1 MPSLAGIRWDP
12 NAPAAVLIVTD
23 AGRAALAL
31 RPYPGDTGRDC
42 VVLVWSGMQE
52 TVMGTPNDE
61 ALPGHRLYD
70 RGLAELTW
78 AGVVEHSERI
88 ARLEQVNRIHPRHE
102 AERFSRLHHYIVPLK
117 ESIVEVV
124 AETVAVQR
132 QPGPPLR
139 AASLA
144 L

>member
-1 MPSLAGIRWDP
+1 
-12 NAPAAVLIVTD
+12 
-23 AGRAALAL
+23 
-31 RPYPGDTGRDC
+31 
-42 VVLVWSGMQE
+42 VVLVWSGTQE
-52 TVMGTPNDE
+52 TVMGAPNDE

-70 RGLAELTW
+70 RGLAEL
-78 AGVVEHSERI
+78 AGAGLIAHSERI
-88 ARLEQVNRIHPRHE
+88 ARLEQVNRVPPGHE
-102 AERFSRLHHYIVPLK
+102 AERIVPLK

-124 AETVAVQR
+124 AEPVAVQR